1 MEINIV
7 EEAKNLSKLD
17 HYLVNL
23 DAKLIMLK
31 RECDFDKIKELK
43 KYINDISVS
52 TKILKNTLDRI
63 EIIKYKIK
71 NDKISLEINAKDR
84 IKYEGKNFKITKVY
98 ISKYVEATTS
108 KDYINIDKKLYL
120 CLDFDGATK
129 LIQYEVI

>member
-52 TKILKNTLDRI
+52 TKILKHTLDRI

-84 IKYEGKNFKITKVY
+84 I
-98 ISKYVEATTS
+98 
-108 KDYINIDKKLYL
+108 
-120 CLDFDGATK
+120 
-129 LIQYEVI
+129 

>member
-1 MEINIV
+1 
-7 EEAKNLSKLD
+7 
-17 HYLVNL
+17 
-23 DAKLIMLK
+23 MLK

-71 NDKISLEINAKDR
+71 NDKISLEINATER

-108 KDYINIDKKLYL
+108 KDYIK
-120 CLDFDGATK
+120 
-129 LIQYEVI
+129 IQ